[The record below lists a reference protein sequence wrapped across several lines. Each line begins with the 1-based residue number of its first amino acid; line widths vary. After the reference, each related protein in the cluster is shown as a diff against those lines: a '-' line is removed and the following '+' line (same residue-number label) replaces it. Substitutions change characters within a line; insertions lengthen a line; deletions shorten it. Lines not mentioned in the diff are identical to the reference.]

1 MSVVDDV
8 WPYIPRRRRV
18 LEVLSASEASLIVL
32 LGPPNMTYL
41 TGIRDPTGS
50 LLISDSCGDAIVTS
64 ILDYHRINAQAPREV
79 DVIAVGRE
87 GEESINTDIIP
98 RLYRGT
104 LAKYLRGE
112 IERCGI
118 KEVYADLKAAPG
130 YLRETLEALKREGV
144 EVSDASDALARVR
157 SIKDDYELEL
167 ISKAI
172 EISESAFS
180 SLVSNLGSELTEA
193 LGAAIIYSEIMR
205 RGAWSYAFPTIV
217 AFHENTAYPH
227 HTPTPRKLGPEG
239 PVLIDWGSVYRGY
252 CSDMTRTFWHGSS
265 TPARFKSLVEAVIEA
280 QNAALDTA
288 GPGVAAGQVDRAARA
303 VLEKMGYSRY
313 FIHGLGHG
321 VGIEVHERPYL
332 RPGSKEVLEPGMV
345 VTVEPGVYIPGL
357 YGVRIED
364 MILITRRGARLLTRL
379 SRVIE

>member
-1 MSVVDDV
+1 MDIV
-8 WPYIPRRRRV
+8 WPYLSRRRRV
-18 LEVLSASEASLIVL
+18 LEALSASEESLIVL
-32 LGPPNMTYL
+32 LSPPNMTYL
-41 TGIRDPTGS
+41 AGIRDPTGS
-50 LLISDSCGDAIVTS
+50 LVISDSCGDTIVTS
-64 ILDYHRINAQAPREV
+64 ILDYHRMSVQAPREV
-79 DVIAVGRE
+79 DIVAIGRE
-87 GEESINTDIIP
+87 GEESIDTDIIP

-104 LAKYLRGE
+104 LAKYLREE

-130 YLRETLEALKREGV
+130 YLRESLEALEKEGIKI
-144 EVSDASDALARVR
+144 SDASDTLAGIR

-180 SLVSNLGSELTEA
+180 SLVSSLDSGLTEA
-193 LGAAIIYSEIMR
+193 LGAAIIYREIMF

-227 HTPTPRKLGPEG
+227 HAPTLRELGPEG
-239 PVLIDWGSVYRGY
+239 PVLVDWGSVYRGY
-252 CSDMTRTFWHGSS
+252 CSDMTRTFWHGTA
-265 TPARFKSLVEAVIEA
+265 TPARFKDIVEAVIEA
-280 QNAALDTA
+280 QNAALDVA
-288 GPGVAAGQVDRAARA
+288 GPGVEASQVDRAARTI
-303 VLEKMGYSRY
+303 LEKRGYGRY

-364 MILITRRGARLLTRL
+364 MILITRRGARLLTNL